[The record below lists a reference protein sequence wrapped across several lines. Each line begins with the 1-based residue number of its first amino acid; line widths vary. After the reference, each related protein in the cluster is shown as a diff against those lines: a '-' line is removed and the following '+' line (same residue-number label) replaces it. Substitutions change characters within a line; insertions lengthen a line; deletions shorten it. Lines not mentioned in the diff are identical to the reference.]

1 MTIPVVSVSAP
12 HQAPAAGA
20 SLNQWLEFIEK
31 LHDKPIDMGLERMQT
46 MIARMGIKF
55 ECPVVTVAGTNGK
68 GSTCAVME
76 RIWREA
82 GFRTAM
88 HTSPHL
94 IRFNERALLSGEE
107 V

>member
-20 SLNQWLEFIEK
+20 SLDQWLDFIEK

-82 GFRTAM
+82 GFHAYVAA
-88 HTSPHL
+88 PHSL
-94 IRFNERALLSGEE
+94 Q
-107 V
+107 